1 VSTAPTRLPAAE
13 RRQALIETAVRVFA
27 AGSYRGVT
35 TAEIARA
42 AGVSEPILYRHFAS
56 KRELYLAA
64 VEHVWHD
71 VRAKWEGISG
81 DGSDLRG
88 WVERMGAEKVSL
100 TGSKFVLAELW
111 VQALTEAGEDPELKK
126 YLRKHLREVHDF
138 IAGKLAEAQAAG
150 GIAPGRDIDAEA
162 WIMLTGGLVGIIGR
176 RIGLLGEDDFAR
188 IRAARLEWLTGCK
201 PPSRAPE

>member
-13 RRQALIETAVRVFA
+13 RRQALIETAIKAFA

-64 VEHVWHD
+64 VEHVWQD
-71 VRAKWEGISG
+71 VRTKWEGIARTGG
-81 DGSDLRG
+81 DPCL
-88 WVERMGAEKVSL
+88 WVDQMAKSNVSL
-100 TGSKFVLAELW
+100 TGGKFILAELW
-111 VQALTEAGEDPELKK
+111 VQALAEAGEDPELRK

-138 IAGKLAEAQAAG
+138 IAAKLREAQAAG
-150 GIAPGRDIDAEA
+150 GIVADRDADAEA
-162 WIMLTGGLVGIIGR
+162 WIMLTGGLVGMIGR
-176 RIGLLGEDDFAR
+176 RIGLLGEEDVAR
-188 IRAARLEWLTGCK
+188 IRAARLEWLTGSK
-201 PPSRAPE
+201 P

>member
-1 VSTAPTRLPAAE
+1 VTTAPTRLPAAE
-13 RRQALIETAVRVFA
+13 RRLALIETAVKVFA

-71 VRAKWEGISG
+71 VRTKWEEIAD
-81 DGSDLRG
+81 DGADPAAWICG
-88 WVERMGAEKVSL
+88 MAKANVSL
-100 TGSKFVLAELW
+100 TGGKFILAELW

-138 IAGKLAEAQAAG
+138 IAAKLAQAQAEG
-150 GIAPGRDIDAEA
+150 GIAAGRDPDAEA
-162 WIMLTGGLVGIIGR
+162 WIMLTGGLIGMIGR
-176 RIGLLGEDDFAR
+176 RIGLLGEEDFAR
-188 IRAARLEWLTGCK
+188 IRAARLEWLTG
-201 PPSRAPE
+201 STAG